1 MVSSITFLISL
12 YGHHVV
18 LPYSFLHKYHS
29 LLGYSPLLGAH
40 NVTIT
45 EEQDQFTLYLVSL
58 SLLTGSQKKY
68 GREID
73 MRGAVEAAICEHYQ
87 DNYNIPDGDMCR
99 LPMICILVEGGPNS
113 ISTCVATIRN
123 GNFLT
128 L

>member
-1 MVSSITFLISL
+1 
-12 YGHHVV
+12 
-18 LPYSFLHKYHS
+18 
-29 LLGYSPLLGAH
+29 
-40 NVTIT
+40 
-45 EEQDQFTLYLVSL
+45 
-58 SLLTGSQKKY
+58 
-68 GREID
+68 

-128 L
+128 LLNQGPSSLVPPAWSLVPGNLCLPGT

>member
-1 MVSSITFLISL
+1 
-12 YGHHVV
+12 
-18 LPYSFLHKYHS
+18 
-29 LLGYSPLLGAH
+29 
-40 NVTIT
+40 
-45 EEQDQFTLYLVSL
+45 
-58 SLLTGSQKKY
+58 
-68 GREID
+68 

-123 GNFLT
+123 GNFHT